1 MIQKNFPDRRVKVLF
16 LEDVPEDVE
25 IELRELSRAGLAVES
40 RVAAD
45 EKTFIEALGDFSPDI
60 ILSDYTLPT
69 NFNGLRALAITRERM
84 PDTPFIFVSGT
95 IGEERAIEAM
105 RDGATDYIL
114 KEHQDRLGLAVIQAI
129 DGARKKVLL
138 KKAEEALRESQARFS
153 AFMRHFPG
161 VAYIRDS
168 GGRYQYVNEYWF
180 RTFSKTPEE
189 VLGQHL
195 SSVWE
200 DDIFQ
205 GLFANDT
212 RILATGNSLQTIE
225 VTRMNGITQY
235 WLANRF
241 LIPGEKGASPRV
253 GGVSVDVTLHH
264 AQELRIIRINRSL
277 RLLSGINAVIVR
289 RREREEL
296 FAEFCRLSIDDGGF
310 PAVWIAG
317 CNTLTGERRIVAWRA
332 ASSVSPD
339 LRELAGQLLWDETT
353 TGKTLLSGEV
363 IVRSGTTGE
372 EDERSGTPFRG
383 LAAFPVRLGEEEQ
396 GALVFHAS
404 DSDAFDQAELELLR
418 ELADNLSFALEAIE
432 KRERLDYLAYHDGLT
447 GLANRALFLDRLEQ
461 SLDLPDTATPLTAVA
476 VLSVERMQSLFDTLG
491 RNAGE
496 ALLGMLAARL
506 SGIVSNP
513 NRLGRIGE
521 NTFAMILNVLPSVEE
536 VVHFLRDRIVSE
548 ISNPF
553 HVTGQ
558 DVRVLTRIG
567 ISLSPE
573 DSRNAETLLS
583 FATTALANAQRE
595 GEAFLFYTRGM
606 NDLVTERLSLES
618 RLIRALQNGEFV
630 LYYQPKVQ
638 IATGKL
644 EGVEALI
651 RWQDPE
657 RGMVL
662 PSGFI
667 PVLEETGLILAVGE
681 WVVRQALRDLS
692 GWLSRGF
699 PVPRV
704 SVNVSSIQLRHR
716 DFLDMLVGLWGPDER
731 AGLLEIEI
739 TESLILDDVKGTIA
753 NLEEIRSRGISVAID
768 DFGTG
773 YSSLSYLAS
782 LPVTSLKIDQSFVA
796 HLGDRPESL
805 SIVSA
810 IISLAHSLNLTVVAE
825 GVEKSG
831 QLTTLENLGCD
842 AIQGFLVSEA
852 LPADAFER
860 FLGSGEYFLPG

>member
-1 MIQKNFPDRRVKVLF
+1 MIEENFPDRRIKVLF

-25 IELRELSRAGLAVES
+25 IELRELSRAGLSVES

-153 AFMRHFPG
+153 AFMQHFPG

-168 GGRYQYVNEYWF
+168 EGHYQYVNEYWF
-180 RTFSKTPEE
+180 RTFPKAPEE

-200 DDIFQ
+200 DDIFR
-205 GLFANDT
+205 GLLGNDSRVLST
-212 RILATGNSLQTIE
+212 RKSIQTIE
-225 VTRMNGITQY
+225 VTRMNGITRY

-241 LIPGEKGASPRV
+241 LIPGEKGAPPRV

-296 FAEFCRLSIDDGGF
+296 FSEFCRLSIEDGGF

-317 CNTLTGERRIVAWRA
+317 RNTLTGERRVVVWRA
-332 ASSVSPD
+332 ASSVAPD
-339 LRELAGQLLWDETT
+339 LREEADRLLWDETT
-353 TGKTLLSGEV
+353 TGKTLLSGEE
-363 IVRSGTTGE
+363 IVRNGTTGE
-372 EDERSGTPFRG
+372 EELSGTSFRSF
-383 LAAFPVRLGEEEQ
+383 AAFPVRLGEEEQ

-404 DSDAFDQAELELLR
+404 ESDAFDQSERELLR

-461 SLDLPDTATPLTAVA
+461 SLDLPDTATHLTAVV

-496 ALLGMLAARL
+496 ALLGMLASRL

-513 NRLGRIGE
+513 NKLGRIGE
-521 NTFAMILNVLPSVEE
+521 NTFALILNVLPSVEE

-553 HVTGQ
+553 HVAGQ
-558 DVRVLTRIG
+558 EVRVLTRIG
-567 ISLSPE
+567 IALSPE
-573 DSRNAETLLS
+573 ESRNAETLLS

-595 GEAFLFYTRGM
+595 GETFLFYTRGM
-606 NDLVTERLSLES
+606 NDLVMERLSLES
-618 RLIRALQNGEFV
+618 RLIRALRNGEFV

-692 GWLSRGF
+692 GWLSRGYT
-699 PVPRV
+699 VPRV

-796 HLGDRPESL
+796 HLGDRPECL

-825 GVEKSG
+825 GVEKAG